1 MSPLYRGFTIQAQHG
16 RCFVYSGSRF
26 IASADDESGARAV
39 ADAQHTTPLDAKF
52 ERARRWLEL
61 RQSAIR
67 TEVDIQAGI
76 RVDCRP
82 VMPHASRK

>member
-1 MSPLYRGFTIQAQHG
+1 MTTYRGFTIQAQHG

-52 ERARRWLEL
+52 ERARRWLES

-67 TEVDIQAGI
+67 ANQI
-76 RVDCRP
+76 RIHGLR
-82 VMPHASRK
+82 MAYKGL